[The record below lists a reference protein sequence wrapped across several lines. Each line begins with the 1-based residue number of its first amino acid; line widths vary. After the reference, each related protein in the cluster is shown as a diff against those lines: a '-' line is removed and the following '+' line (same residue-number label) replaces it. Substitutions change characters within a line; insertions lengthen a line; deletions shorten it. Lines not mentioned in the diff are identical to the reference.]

1 MLLAPAETVTVGP
14 NILYPTATITRSG
27 MCSNRTNGRTMQ
39 CSLVLKAPPWPG
51 ICGCGQGRLSNATL
65 VTDVVTG
72 TEPRKLSS
80 CRRHEVRFGAFY
92 LPRSTSWGVS
102 TAITCRRAP
111 GCWVVVGDWRRG
123 AAGSVSGRLSRVGFG
138 GKGRSWSPYRGLWLP
153 VGCWQTRRV
162 SPRPTVVVWG

>member
-1 MLLAPAETVTVGP
+1 MTVGP
-14 NILYPTATITRSG
+14 NILYPTATITTIRYVLKPD
-27 MCSNRTNGRTMQ
+27 NGRTMQ
-39 CSLVLKAPPWPG
+39 CSRVLKAPPWPD
-51 ICGCGQGRLSNATL
+51 ICVQGRLSNATL

-72 TEPRKLSS
+72 TEPRKLSL

-92 LPRSTSWGVS
+92 LSHSTSCGVS

-111 GCWVVVGDWRRG
+111 GCWVVIGDWRRG
-123 AAGSVSGRLSRVGFG
+123 AASSVSGRLSRVGFG